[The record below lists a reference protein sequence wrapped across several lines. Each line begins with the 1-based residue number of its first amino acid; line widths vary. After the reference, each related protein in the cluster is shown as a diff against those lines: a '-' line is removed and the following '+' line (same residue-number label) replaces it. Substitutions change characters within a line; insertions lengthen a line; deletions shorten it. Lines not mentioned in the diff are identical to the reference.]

1 MAAADLLSIQYFMLY
16 AKYWMSLLGILSC
29 SVLHGDCSSVE
40 QSTLLLL
47 LLESVAE

>member
-1 MAAADLLSIQYFMLY
+1 MAAADLLSVQYFMLH
-16 AKYWMSLLGILSC
+16 AEFWAVAGHLAR
-29 SVLHGDCSSVE
+29 SVLHGDCSRVE